1 MKPAVPTPSPF
12 EIRVVLGGVQAGVTS
27 AYLPFLIKAWK
38 FKFFNHYLLLYS
50 LPRLGR
56 FDCCSA
62 SALRKFYNSISK
74 FRTAD
79 VFAID
84 NI

>member
-1 MKPAVPTPSPF
+1 MQPPVPTATPF
-12 EIRVVLGGVQAGVTS
+12 EIRVVSGGVHAAVTS
-27 AYLPFLIKAWK
+27 AYLPFRIKAWK
-38 FKFFNHYLLLYS
+38 FKFFYHYLLLYS

-62 SALRKFYNSISK
+62 SALRKFYNNISK